1 MSGSFYLTKAPSLA
15 VLRIMLEFVPR
26 PKKNA
31 QVAIRLAQRLLDSLD
46 TSCSPIL
53 ASSNVFGA
61 LREILKMDENSQGAK
76 TSVIRPAF
84 T

>member
-1 MSGSFYLTKAPSLA
+1 
-15 VLRIMLEFVPR
+15 MLEFVPR

-61 LREILKMDENSQGAK
+61 LREIILEMDENSQGAK